1 MIKSKHPIKSG
12 NAKVRDIPART
23 ACRWQPLEESPQ
35 TIPEYASNAALKRRQ
50 SGKRGHV
57 ILLEKL
63 LNPGE
68 RIPAMG
74 ILVALQSYRSHRN
87 RKSSE
92 ADGPANFAPARWIGA
107 LVLLAGYYL
116 LLDILGMVVTSAL
129 ALLTFMLLG
138 GERRPVLIVA
148 ITVILPVALFL
159 FFRYVANVSIPMGIF
174 GDWIS

>member
-1 MIKSKHPIKSG
+1 MRAAERSDLILGGVTI
-12 NAKVRDIPART
+12 AFACLALFVVIPAGV
-23 ACRWQPLEESPQ
+23 E
-35 TIPEYASNAALKRRQ
+35 
-50 SGKRGHV
+50 
-57 ILLEKL
+57 
-63 LNPGE
+63 NPGQ
-68 RIPAMG
+68 INVMALGPSFWPSVIAVFICSMG
-74 ILVALQSYRSHRN
+74 ILVALQAYRSHRN

-92 ADGPANFAPARWIGA
+92 ADEPANFAPTRWIGA

>member
-1 MIKSKHPIKSG
+1 MRAAERSDLILGGVTI
-12 NAKVRDIPART
+12 AFACLALFVVIPT
-23 ACRWQPLEESPQ
+23 GVE
-35 TIPEYASNAALKRRQ
+35 
-50 SGKRGHV
+50 
-57 ILLEKL
+57 
-63 LNPGE
+63 NPGQ
-68 RIPAMG
+68 INVMALGPSFWPSVIAVFICSMG
-74 ILVALQSYRSHRN
+74 ILVALQAYRSHRN

-92 ADGPANFAPARWIGA
+92 ADEPANFAPTRWIGA

-129 ALLTFMLLG
+129 ALLTLMLLG

>member
-1 MIKSKHPIKSG
+1 MRAAERSDLILGGVTI
-12 NAKVRDIPART
+12 AFACLALFVVIPT
-23 ACRWQPLEESPQ
+23 GVE
-35 TIPEYASNAALKRRQ
+35 
-50 SGKRGHV
+50 
-57 ILLEKL
+57 
-63 LNPGE
+63 NPGQ
-68 RIPAMG
+68 INVMALGPSFWPSVIAVFICSMG

>member
-1 MIKSKHPIKSG
+1 MRAAERSDLILGGVTI
-12 NAKVRDIPART
+12 AFACLALFVVIPT
-23 ACRWQPLEESPQ
+23 GGE
-35 TIPEYASNAALKRRQ
+35 
-50 SGKRGHV
+50 
-57 ILLEKL
+57 
-63 LNPGE
+63 NPGQ
-68 RIPAMG
+68 INMMALGPSFWPSVIAIFICSMG

>member
-1 MIKSKHPIKSG
+1 MRAAERSDLILGGVTI
-12 NAKVRDIPART
+12 AFACLALFVVIPT
-23 ACRWQPLEESPQ
+23 GVE
-35 TIPEYASNAALKRRQ
+35 
-50 SGKRGHV
+50 
-57 ILLEKL
+57 
-63 LNPGE
+63 NPGQ
-68 RIPAMG
+68 INVMALGPSFWPSVIAIFICSMG

-107 LVLLAGYYL
+107 LGLLAGYYL

>member
-1 MIKSKHPIKSG
+1 MS
-12 NAKVRDIPART
+12 PAVLP
-23 ACRWQPLEESPQ
+23 ACR
-35 TIPEYASNAALKRRQ
+35 KRR
-50 SGKRGHV
+50 RG
-57 ILLEKL
+57 
-63 LNPGE
+63 P
-68 RIPAMG
+68 
-74 ILVALQSYRSHRN
+74 S
-87 RKSSE
+87 
-92 ADGPANFAPARWIGA
+92 PARWIGA